1 MVGVGCA
8 AVRGWGPS
16 SPCTHSP
23 PPSAV
28 FLVRCGDPLSCP
40 PRCVYVLCAGLC
52 PTSPELRA
60 GVPRAWTPLCAQV
73 GSTEGLGETQ
83 LLEPWLSTPKPPRS

>member
-1 MVGVGCA
+1 MRCGKGLGAKLPLHPLPPPFCRVFGEM
-8 AVRGWGPS
+8 WGP
-16 SPCTHSP
+16 PE
-23 PPSAV
+23 
-28 FLVRCGDPLSCP
+28 LS